1 MTTIARALSELGIK
15 EWVLRGEPTSEA
27 EFNSMFRK
35 VTGADS
41 NGSAIESADPKDWGT
56 TWKAVSDK
64 KAALIAAAPMVELRR
79 QRNAKLAETD
89 YLALSDVTL
98 SADMKTYRQALRHA
112 AMPTG
117 SVLQVQRT
125 RLTSVNTQALTQNTV
140 TAITGLSVNITPKF
154 SNSLIRLDAHF
165 FGELGS
171 ELNTFNNMI
180 SFMRD
185 TTELHE
191 TAVGNRNYGYGTL
204 TRTYAADDA
213 GSTPE

>member
-41 NGSAIESADPKDWGT
+41 NGSAIESSNPSDFGT

-89 YLALSDVTL
+89 YLALSDLTL
-98 SADMKTYRQALRHA
+98 SSDMKTYRQALRDLPAHA
-112 AMPTG
+112 NGKDAAFDSDGTTLKNVTWPTK
-117 SVLQVQRT
+117 
-125 RLTSVNTQALTQNTV
+125 
-140 TAITGLSVNITPKF
+140 P
-154 SNSLIRLDAHF
+154 
-165 FGELGS
+165 
-171 ELNTFNNMI
+171 
-180 SFMRD
+180 
-185 TTELHE
+185 
-191 TAVGNRNYGYGTL
+191 
-204 TRTYAADDA
+204 
-213 GSTPE
+213 